1 MKRIVKHL
9 AVAVCLIALTL
20 SAAPGAL
27 AKADAYPAISL
38 KVPSYKQMD
47 SRWAS
52 AEVGESGKTMQKIGC
67 AVTSLAMTESYR
79 TGSAVTPLAM
89 EARLSFDR
97 SGSLYWPSNYA
108 IPAAIPF
115 SQLYRKL
122 REGVP
127 VIVGASKAGGGTH
140 FVVITGFVGG
150 DSLGASGF
158 TINDPGSSTR
168 TRLSQF
174 LAAYPTLFRRVYYT
188 N

>member
-1 MKRIVKHL
+1 MKHFAKHL
-9 AVAVCLIALTL
+9 TVAACLIALVL
-20 SAAPGAL
+20 SMAPGAL
-27 AKADAYPAISL
+27 AKADAYPAVSL

-52 AEVGESGKTMQKIGC
+52 AKVGSSGKTIGKIGC
-67 AVTSLAMTESYR
+67 ALTSLAMTESYR
-79 TGSAVTPLAM
+79 TGTTITPLAM
-89 EARLSFDR
+89 ASRLSFDK
-97 SGSLYWPSNYA
+97 SGSLYWPGNYV

-122 REGVP
+122 KEGVP
-127 VIVGASKAGGGTH
+127 VIVGARKPSGGTH

-174 LAAYPTLFRRVYYT
+174 LAVYPTLYRRVYYT